1 MNLTSVSFAEIC
13 KQGAFISA
21 VVAGFS
27 FAFIGALLINPVKR
41 KIIDWVMI
49 FSIISIA
56 GLLICALTWT
66 LIASQLMAYNTESLA
81 QVPQVLLSLHRILSF
96 IFILSFLCFLITLG
110 LCGWIRSMLLGI
122 FSSIISS
129 VSTIF
134 FFSIMKHF
142 IH

>member
-1 MNLTSVSFAEIC
+1 MNITPETYAEIC

-21 VVAGFS
+21 LVAGFS

-49 FSIISIA
+49 FSIMSIA

-66 LIASQLMAYNTESLA
+66 LIASQLMAYNADTIA
-81 QVPQVLLSLHRILSF
+81 QVPQTLLSLHKIISF
-96 IFILSFLCFLITLG
+96 LFILSFLCFLITLG
-110 LCGWIRSMLLGI
+110 LCGWIRSKILGI
-122 FSSIISS
+122 FSSLIASA
-129 VSTIF
+129 STIF
-134 FFSIMKHF
+134 FFSIMRHF